1 MSAVLVKGQN
11 GPLSVHDLVI
21 SVQVAAP
28 ADLSALLVTPA
39 GTVRS
44 DADFVFFNQPSGPGV
59 TLRPGA
65 PGQPAVLAV
74 SLDAIPADIEQ
85 LRAVITLDDA
95 TGSFG
100 QLSAPVAVV
109 SDTAGNALYE
119 YRIEG
124 LSTESIVIA
133 LELYRRQGSWKI
145 RAVGQGYAGGFAAL
159 VTDHGVQV
167 NEEAP
172 QAAPP
177 PPTPPPAPEQ
187 FAPAPEQ
194 FAPAPTGYPAPAPT
208 GYPAPAPTDS
218 FAPTGYPPP
227 APTDSFAPT
236 GGYPPPPNQFAPGAG
251 YPPPA
256 PGQGYPQ
263 PAEQYPPTGGYP
275 PPTQYAPAGGYPP
288 PPDAGYQAPGPSY
301 PPPPSYQQPVG
312 GYPPPPGAGYAPPA
326 QEDRDLP
333 HGHAVSLVK
342 GQRINLRKE
351 GGSALSHV
359 KMGLGWDPVK
369 RGGIFGNKSVDVDLD
384 ASVVLFA
391 DHSPVDVV
399 YYGSLN
405 SKDGAIRHQGD
416 NLTGEG
422 EGDDEEIMVDLSRIP
437 SQVTTLLFI
446 VTSYKG
452 HTFEQIANAYC
463 RLVDSATNAELARY
477 TLAGGMS
484 FTAMAMAKV
493 YRLAPGGDWKLQAI
507 GEGFQAKHPGE
518 AVPQLARF
526 L

>member
-21 SVQVAAP
+21 SVQVSAP
-28 ADLSALLVTPA
+28 ADLSALLVTTA

-95 TGSFG
+95 NASFG
-100 QLSAPVAVV
+100 RLPAPVAQV
-109 SDTAGNALYE
+109 SDVAGNVLYE
-119 YRIEG
+119 YRIED

-133 LELYRRQGSWKI
+133 LELYRRQGGWKA

-167 NEEAP
+167 NEAP
-172 QAAPP
+172 QSPAHSPAPP
-177 PPTPPPAPEQ
+177 PPPAPQQFTSPPQQ

-194 FAPAPTGYPAPAPT
+194 FAPAPSGYPTPAPT
-208 GYPAPAPTDS
+208 GDY
-218 FAPTGYPPP
+218 
-227 APTDSFAPT
+227 APT
-236 GGYPPPPNQFAPGAG
+236 GGYPPPT
-251 YPPPA
+251 

-263 PAEQYPPTGGYP
+263 PTEPYPPVRGYPPPPQYVPTGGYP
-275 PPTQYAPAGGYPP
+275 PPAPTEQYQPTGGYPPQMGTGYPPPGQSYPPPPTYQQSGGGYPP
-288 PPDAGYQAPGPSY
+288 PARD
-301 PPPPSYQQPVG
+301 
-312 GYPPPPGAGYAPPA
+312 
-326 QEDRDLP
+326 DRDLP
-333 HGHAVSLVK
+333 VGHAVSLVK

-351 GGSALSHV
+351 GGSALGYV

-437 SQVTTLLFI
+437 AHVTTLLFI

-463 RLVDSATNAELARY
+463 RLVDSATNAELARF

-484 FTAMAMAKV
+484 FTGMTMAKV
-493 YRLAPGGDWKLQAI
+493 YRPAPGADWKLEAI